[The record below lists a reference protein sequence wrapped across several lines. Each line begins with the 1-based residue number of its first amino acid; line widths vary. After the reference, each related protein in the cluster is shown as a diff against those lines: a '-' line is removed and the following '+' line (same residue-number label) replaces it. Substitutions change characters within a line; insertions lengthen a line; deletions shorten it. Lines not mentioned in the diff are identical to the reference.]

1 MANLNFI
8 DKVNEATKDIT
19 SLEQI
24 IGKGLLEPFNGS
36 NAGARKLM
44 FSTHHDHIFPL
55 IAAEKAEIETGY
67 EIRYGDFSSSITKAD
82 KDYRVIA
89 KISKFSFAPNHHYLL
104 ILEDTESKE
113 LTMVERIS
121 YHPTTEQ
128 YGYLYNN
135 NYMDSL
141 NIGDTIPKD
150 TWVQKSLAYDDF
162 NNRKDGINMITCYMA
177 LDDNMEDS
185 IIFSDVAAGRL
196 TSPLIKPVR
205 IMINDNDIPLNIY
218 GDDKTYKIIPDIGED
233 IKNANLISLR
243 KERKEEAYYSQS
255 ISRLESNIMSDETR
269 QVKGKVI
276 DVNIYCN
283 NPDILESHYYAQLK
297 AYHQELLRFGSEL
310 LQVILP
316 YKSQGYKLEYELE
329 KLFENVKMLQSG
341 ALYSDKYS
349 DKKPY
354 SNIILDI
361 VVLEELKMNAGDKAS
376 NRFGGKGVCS
386 NIWPQKYMP
395 RYIGI
400 NGEYKYVDVIF
411 NSSTMTNRENVGQV
425 FELELT
431 HIAEEI
437 LKYIYS
443 NKLPLKQ
450 AYEMIHKFIFMCT
463 ELYGNYFEQRCK
475 NMTDDELSFF
485 IESIIES
492 ESIHL
497 SMKALSESMNIDKL
511 DAIYRAF
518 PFVEQNEVEVPIRDS
533 EGNLRYVK
541 TRRRMVIGKEYIFR
555 LKQFAEEK
563 FSATSLS
570 ATNIINENTKSR
582 AKKDYRELIPNTPI
596 RFGNM
601 ETNNMLHLGVEV
613 VISNMMIHS
622 LSPLGRRLVEQMYT
636 GDPYNIDIKLDSKS
650 SNRAAEKA
658 NTYMKTI
665 GQQLLFKKTKKKY
678 ETITIA
684 PLTFTQYPFETPM
697 REIPKDVPA
706 DYDPVKATK
715 EREELEKKKAK
726 MDLECP
732 VKFIGKKGFL
742 NRNV

>member
-8 DKVNEATKDIT
+8 DKVNEATKDLT

-44 FSTHHDHIFPL
+44 FSTHHDHVFPL

-67 EIRYGDFSSSITKAD
+67 EIRYGDYSSSITKAD
-82 KDYRVIA
+82 KDYRVVA
-89 KISKFSFAPNHHYLL
+89 KISKFSFAPNHHYWL
-104 ILEDTESKE
+104 ILEDTMNKE
-113 LTMVERIS
+113 LSMVERIS

-135 NYMDSL
+135 TYMDSL
-141 NIGDTIPKD
+141 NLGDIIPKD
-150 TWVQKSLAYDDF
+150 TWVQQSLAYDEYK
-162 NNRKDGINMITCYMA
+162 NRKDGVNMITCYMA

-185 IIFSDVAAGRL
+185 IIFSDVAAGKL
-196 TSPLIKPVR
+196 TSPLIKPVS

-233 IKNANLISLR
+233 VKNANLISLR
-243 KERKEEAYYSQS
+243 KEKKEESYYNQS
-255 ISRLESNIMSDETR
+255 VSRLATNIMSDETR
-269 QVKGKVI
+269 QAKGKVI
-276 DVNIYCN
+276 DINIYCN
-283 NPDILESHYYAQLK
+283 NPDILESHYYTQLK
-297 AYHQELLRFGSEL
+297 MYHDELLRSASEL
-310 LQVILP
+310 IQVILP
-316 YKSQGYKLEYELE
+316 YKSQGYTLDYDLAKLYDTMTM
-329 KLFENVKMLQSG
+329 VKNNNQYME
-341 ALYSDKYS
+341 
-349 DKKPY
+349 KKPY

-386 NIWPQKYMP
+386 NIWPQKWMP
-395 RYIGI
+395 RYKGI
-400 NGEYKYVDVIF
+400 KGEYKYIDVIF

-431 HIAEEI
+431 HISEEI
-437 LKYIYS
+437 LKYIYN
-443 NKLPLKQ
+443 NKMDIKQ
-450 AYEMIHKFIFMCT
+450 AYEMIHKFISMCT
-463 ELYGNYFEQRCK
+463 KLYGDYFEYKCSML
-475 NMTDDELSFF
+475 NDDELAFF
-485 IESIIES
+485 IESMIES
-492 ESIHL
+492 ESIQL
-497 SMKALSESMNIDKL
+497 SMKALSESMDIDKL
-511 DAIYRAF
+511 DAIYKAF
-518 PFVEQNEVEVPIRDS
+518 PFVEQNEVEVPMRDS

-541 TRRRMVIGKEYIFR
+541 ARRRMVVGKEYIFR

-665 GQQLLFKKTKKKY
+665 GQQLLFKKIKKQY
-678 ETITIA
+678 EKMLIA
-684 PLTFTQYPFETPM
+684 PITFNKYPFEVPM
-697 REIPKDVPA
+697 REVPKDVPA

-715 EREELEKKKAK
+715 EREKLEKKKAK
-726 MDLECP
+726 MDLETP
-732 VKFIGKKGFL
+732 IRFIGKKGFL
-742 NRNV
+742 NREV

>member
-82 KDYRVIA
+82 KDYRVVA
-89 KISKFSFAPNHHYLL
+89 KISKFSFAPNHHYWL
-104 ILEDTESKE
+104 ILEDVNKKE
-113 LTMVERIS
+113 LSMIERIS

-135 NYMDSL
+135 SYMDSL
-141 NIGDTIPKD
+141 NIGDIIPKD
-150 TWVQKSLAYDDF
+150 TWVQQSLAYDDF
-162 NNRKDGINMITCYMA
+162 KNRKDGINMVTCYMA

-185 IIFSDVAAGRL
+185 IIFSDVAAGKL

-233 IKNANLISLR
+233 VKNANLISLR
-243 KERKEEAYYSQS
+243 KEKKDESYYSQS
-255 ISRLESNIMSDETR
+255 IARLETSIMSDETR

-283 NPDILESHYYAQLK
+283 NPEILESHYYAQLK
-297 AYHQELLRFGSEL
+297 MYQEELLRFASEI
-310 LQVILP
+310 LQAVLP
-316 YKSQGYKLEYELE
+316 YKSQGYKLDYDLE
-329 KLFENVKMLQSG
+329 KLYNTMSMVQSG
-341 ALYSDKYS
+341 ALYT

-386 NIWPQKYMP
+386 NIWPQKWMP
-395 RYIGI
+395 RYKGI
-400 NGEYKYVDVIF
+400 KGEYKYVDVIF

-431 HIAEEI
+431 HISEEI
-437 LKYIYS
+437 LKYIYN
-443 NKLPLKQ
+443 NKMSVKE
-450 AYEMIHKFIFMCT
+450 AYNMIHKFIFMCT
-463 ELYGNYFEQRCK
+463 ETYGKYFEYKCS
-475 NMTDDELSFF
+475 MLSDDELAFF

-492 ESIHL
+492 ESIQL

-511 DAIYRAF
+511 DAIYKAF
-518 PFVEQNEVEVPIRDS
+518 PFVEQNEVEVPMRDS

-541 TRRRMVIGKEYIFR
+541 ARRRMVIGKEYIFR

-665 GQQLLFKKTKKKY
+665 GQQLLFKKIKKHF
-678 ETITIA
+678 ETILEA
-684 PLTFTQYPFETPM
+684 PITFIKYPFEVPV
-697 REIPKDVPA
+697 REIPKDV
-706 DYDPVKATK
+706 DENYDVVKATK

-742 NRNV
+742 DREI